1 MIEEI
6 AKAKKLL
13 QEICEKHK
21 ENDKDIMQGIKGEK
35 LHAFDVLEW
44 IEKLN
49 PNASM
54 PLKLAALFHDVD
66 RIITPGAGGG
76 FKGDRNSE
84 TYENH
89 KKMHAKR
96 SAEFIIPL
104 LKEIVK
110 DEKMIEEVNFLIN
123 HHDDTGAEVEEIK
136 NTELNYMVAADSF
149 AFFTTVAPKL
159 YAAEGKERIK
169 DKVKFMIEKMPE
181 FARKM
186 LSEHTLD
193 NQIFNDL
200 KNGVI
205 EEYYRNQKRESK
217 INFR

>member
-1 MIEEI
+1 MTEGLIYKEMIEEI

-96 SAEFIIPL
+96 RAEFIIPL

-159 YAAEGKERIK
+159 YAAE
-169 DKVKFMIEKMPE
+169 